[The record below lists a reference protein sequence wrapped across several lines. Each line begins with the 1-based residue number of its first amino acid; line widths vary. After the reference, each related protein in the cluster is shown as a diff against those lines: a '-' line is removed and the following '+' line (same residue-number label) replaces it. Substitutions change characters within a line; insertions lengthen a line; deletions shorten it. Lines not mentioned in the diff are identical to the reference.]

1 MQASDLKSSTKLK
14 RLPLT
19 HNYQTSLK
27 LKVKDS
33 DPTDNLISR
42 LREKITQK
50 EMHENQEKKATK
62 EREDAIEKLLEN
74 RERE

>member
-1 MQASDLKSSTKLK
+1 MQNI
-14 RLPLT
+14 PI
-19 HNYQTSLK
+19 SLNI
-27 LKVKDS
+27 KVTET

-42 LREKITQK
+42 LREKISHK
-50 EMHENQEKKATK
+50 EQHEKLEQRATK